1 MIGRIWA
8 FWSSKEKMWKFQ
20 EMCWNVI
27 WWHMKRYELIQIVL
41 MLFFILTCL
50 CLFKETHGTCW
61 DEHQGILL
69 RSPTTWPG
77 EDDSR
82 SKVWGFFLAVLGKKE
97 RLTVKG
103 FKKKAGRWKK
113 SPTWRCGNHRHFFG
127 KNLKGRT
134 YDNFVAWMNVF
145 HPCDKHEHRQGL
157 SDDVA
162 A

>member
-103 FKKKAGRWKK
+103 FKKKLGGERKVQPEDVEIIGIFLAKI
-113 SPTWRCGNHRHFFG
+113 WREEPMII
-127 KNLKGRT
+127 LLLE
-134 YDNFVAWMNVF
+134 WMCSIHVTNTNIVK
-145 HPCDKHEHRQGL
+145 DL
-157 SDDVA
+157 A
-162 A
+162 TT